1 MWPPFNSSVYQVK
14 TLLYFCQL
22 LLNSS
27 HKKRHSHF
35 KVCWWVL
42 RSSFLL
48 QGPHLQTQPLF
59 QWTIFLRGRAA
70 KGRSKK
76 NSGEYIVCRLYSE
89 QVGYRGWKS
98 FNYFAC
104 SSFTTMVGTAALRV
118 SLTNCSIASE
128 WVLSSWS
135 LEEEDTLVLAVG
147 CTWKRELPPWL
158 GPQVTSC
165 PPTPGGR
172 RPILPVSLR
181 WHLLL
186 AASPISVR
194 KMRGLQYIALC
205 CFPCQ

>member
-1 MWPPFNSSVYQVK
+1 M
-14 TLLYFCQL
+14 YFGQL

-35 KVCWWVL
+35 KVCKWVL

-48 QGPHLQTQPLF
+48 QGAPLQTQPLF

-104 SSFTTMVGTAALRV
+104 SSFTTMVGTAARRV

-135 LEEEDTLVLAVG
+135 LEEEHKSSIGCGLYCCRGWAPKSQAVPQHRGATVLFCPFLWDG
-147 CTWKRELPPWL
+147 
-158 GPQVTSC
+158 TSC
-165 PPTPGGR
+165 
-172 RPILPVSLR
+172 
-181 WHLLL
+181 LLL
-186 AASPISVR
+186 PHFQSGRWGATIHCTMLLPMSIDIS
-194 KMRGLQYIALC
+194 
-205 CFPCQ
+205 

>member
-1 MWPPFNSSVYQVK
+1 M
-14 TLLYFCQL
+14 
-22 LLNSS
+22 
-27 HKKRHSHF
+27 
-35 KVCWWVL
+35 L

-48 QGPHLQTQPLF
+48 QGPPLQTQPLF

-104 SSFTTMVGTAALRV
+104 SSFTTMVGSAALRV

-135 LEEEDTLVLAVG
+135 LEEEHKSSIGCGLYMEERTAAVVG
-147 CTWKRELPPWL
+147 PPSHKLSPNTGGPPSYSTRFSEMAPLLPQFQSGRW
-158 GPQVTSC
+158 
-165 PPTPGGR
+165 GGYY
-172 RPILPVSLR
+172 
-181 WHLLL
+181 
-186 AASPISVR
+186 AASHVN
-194 KMRGLQYIALC
+194 KN
-205 CFPCQ
+205 F